1 MSSAYPVEHNESES
15 RFEARVEGHLCV
27 ADYRRI
33 GDTLHMTHTFV
44 PPPLEGRGI
53 AAALVGVALAHA
65 RAEGLK
71 VVPHCSYVRRY
82 MQRRPESQD
91 LIAS

>member
-1 MSSAYPVEHNESES
+1 MAAAYPVQHNPDES
-15 RFEARVEGHLCV
+15 RFEATVDGHLCV

-33 GDTLHMTHTFV
+33 GDTLHMTHTLV

-53 AAALVGVALAHA
+53 AAAMVGAALAHA

-71 VVPHCSYVRRY
+71 VAPHCSYVRSY
-82 MQRRPESQD
+82 MRRHPQTLD
-91 LIAS
+91 LMTT